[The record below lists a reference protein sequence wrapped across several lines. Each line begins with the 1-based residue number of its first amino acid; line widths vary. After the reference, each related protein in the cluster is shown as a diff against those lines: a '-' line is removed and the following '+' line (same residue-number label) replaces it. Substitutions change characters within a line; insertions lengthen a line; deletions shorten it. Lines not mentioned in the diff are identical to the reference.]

1 MRPMTRMFIF
11 AAALASSSAAFA
23 FTKVTVNV
31 PFNFE
36 SHGKTYQA
44 GRYDVKLDTNQ
55 GVMTLTNHNDAKQ
68 SVMWAVSPAEFGPD
82 APVLSMKFDDA
93 EDGSHALRSIRL
105 ATRTTPVLDV
115 RERHAAQ
122 REVSITGGR

>member
-1 MRPMTRMFIF
+1 MTRMFIF

-23 FTKVTVNV
+23 LTKVTVNV

-44 GRYDVKLDTNQ
+44 GRYDVRLDTNQ
-55 GVMTLTNHNDAKQ
+55 GVMTLTNHDNAKQ

>member
-1 MRPMTRMFIF
+1 MFIF

-23 FTKVTVNV
+23 LTKVTVNV

-36 SHGKTYQA
+36 DHGKTYSA
-44 GRYDVKLDTNQ
+44 GRYDVRLDTNQ
-55 GVMTLTNHNDAKQ
+55 GVMTLTNHDNAKQ

>member
-1 MRPMTRMFIF
+1 MRPMTKMFVL
-11 AAALASSSAAFA
+11 AAALVSSSAAFA
-23 FTKVTVNV
+23 VSKVTVNV

-44 GRYDVKLDTNQ
+44 GKNDVVLNQ
-55 GVMTLTNHNDAKQ
+55 SENVITLTNHNHPGE
-68 SVMWAVSPAEFGPD
+68 SLMWMASATEFGPD
-82 APVLSMKFDDA
+82 APTLSMKFDD
-93 EDGSHALRSIRL
+93 ETDGTHQLRSVRF

-115 RERHAAQ
+115 REKHASR

>member
-1 MRPMTRMFIF
+1 MIRMFVF
-11 AAALASSSAAFA
+11 AAATVSATAAFA
-23 FTKVTVNV
+23 LDKVTVNV

-36 SHGKTYQA
+36 SHGKVYEA
-44 GRYDVKLDTNQ
+44 GKYDVKLDLARN
-55 GVMTLTNHNDAKQ
+55 VLTLSSKANTKQ
-68 SVMWAVSPAEFGPD
+68 SLMWAVSPADFGPN
-82 APVLSMKFDDA
+82 APTLSIKFDDGT
-93 EDGSHALRSIRL
+93 DGSHQLRSIRL

>member
-1 MRPMTRMFIF
+1 MRPMIRMFVLAV
-11 AAALASSSAAFA
+11 AAASSSAAFA

-36 SHGKTYQA
+36 THGKTYQA
-44 GRYDVKLDTNQ
+44 GKYDVKLDVSQ
-55 GVMTLTNHNDAKQ
+55 SILTLTNRSNPKQ
-68 SVMWAVSPAEFGPD
+68 TIMWSVSPAEFGPD
-82 APVLSMKFDDA
+82 APALSMKFDD
-93 EDGSHALRSIRL
+93 ETDGSHELRSIRL

-115 RERHAAQ
+115 REKHASQ

>member
-1 MRPMTRMFIF
+1 MFIF

-23 FTKVTVNV
+23 LTKVTVNV

-36 SHGKTYQA
+36 DHGKTYPA
-44 GRYDVKLDTNQ
+44 GRYDVRLDTNQ
-55 GVMTLTNHNDAKQ
+55 GVMTLTNHDNAKQ

>member
-1 MRPMTRMFIF
+1 
-11 AAALASSSAAFA
+11 
-23 FTKVTVNV
+23 
-31 PFNFE
+31 
-36 SHGKTYQA
+36 
-44 GRYDVKLDTNQ
+44 
-55 GVMTLTNHNDAKQ
+55 MTLTNHNDAKQ

-115 RERHAAQ
+115 RERHTAQ

>member
-1 MRPMTRMFIF
+1 MFVF
-11 AAALASSSAAFA
+11 VAALASSSAAFA
-23 FTKVTVNV
+23 LNKVTVNV

-36 SHGKTYQA
+36 DHGKTYPA
-44 GRYDVKLDTNQ
+44 GRYDVRLDTNQ
-55 GVMTLTNHNDAKQ
+55 GVMTLTNHDNAKQ

>member
-1 MRPMTRMFIF
+1 MRPMTRFFVF
-11 AAALASSSAAFA
+11 AAALASTSAAFA
-23 FTKVTVNV
+23 LSKVRVNV

-44 GRYDVKLDTNQ
+44 GQYDVRLDVSQN
-55 GVMTLTNHNDAKQ
+55 VITLTNHLKPSQ
-68 SVMWAVSPAEFGPD
+68 SVMWSASPADFGPNSPAVSI
-82 APVLSMKFDDA
+82 KFDDGA
-93 EDGSHALRSIRL
+93 DGTHELRSIRI

-115 RERHAAQ
+115 REKHAAQ

>member
-1 MRPMTRMFIF
+1 MFVF

-23 FTKVTVNV
+23 LSKVTVNV

-44 GRYDVKLDTNQ
+44 GRYDVRLDTNDS
-55 GVMTLTNHNDAKQ
+55 VMTLTNHDDPKEMA
-68 SVMWAVSPAEFGPD
+68 MWAVSPAEFGPD
-82 APVLSMKFDDA
+82 APVLSMKFDDVA
-93 EDGSHALRSIRL
+93 DGSHALRSIRL

-115 RERHAAQ
+115 REKHIAQ

>member
-1 MRPMTRMFIF
+1 MTRMFIF

-23 FTKVTVNV
+23 LTKVTVNV

-36 SHGKTYQA
+36 DHGKTYPA
-44 GRYDVKLDTNQ
+44 GRYDVRLDTNQ
-55 GVMTLTNHNDAKQ
+55 GVMTLTNHDNAKQ